1 MNLPKSLFIQVLIS
15 CFFALYSFEQSQPIC
30 DINGNLSIAETELLT
45 TFNSLTNE
53 NALKIGFTFD
63 QDLHAHFI
71 LFIKENS
78 SATAI
83 ELEKVENSYVINAM
97 SHFIYHSCEGEQN
110 CSIQSTWFTTV
121 KCSRNQPSCD
131 TCKCYHIVN
140 ETIGKNEELTGKDL
154 DEALLK
160 L

>member
-15 CFFALYSFEQSQPIC
+15 CFFSLYSFEQSQPIC
-30 DINGNLSIAETELLT
+30 DINGNLLINESELLT

-78 SATAI
+78 TATAV
-83 ELEKVENSYVINAM
+83 ELEKVENSYVINTTR
-97 SHFIYHSCEGEQN
+97 HFIYHSCVSEQN
-110 CSIQSTWFTTV
+110 CNIQSTWYTTV
-121 KCSRNQPSCD
+121 KCSPTQSSCD
-131 TCKCYHIVN
+131 PCKCSHSVN